1 MYRRVISAGEVE
13 LAAAS
18 GNRNLPLP
26 AGAVVTPLARER
38 ARELGVTLR
47 ETGPGRDW
55 SGDIARIPTPA
66 VPGEG
71 MIRRV
76 VIRVLLD
83 SFPSLFNPAAVRNIT
98 GLVMLRLKA
107 GPVDSGK

>member
-1 MYRRVISAGEVE
+1 
-13 LAAAS
+13 
-18 GNRNLPLP
+18 
-26 AGAVVTPLARER
+26 
-38 ARELGVTLR
+38 
-47 ETGPGRDW
+47 
-55 SGDIARIPTPA
+55 
-66 VPGEG
+66 